1 MSAARSSTRG
11 KWEAARTELRI
22 ERDDQAEQAVINV
35 DEDCFAQIVINV
47 VDNAIKISKNS
58 DKKVIALS
66 SRSIGNSDVMFA
78 VRDYGPGVPK

>member
-1 MSAARSSTRG
+1 M
-11 KWEAARTELRI
+11 
-22 ERDDQAEQAVINV
+22 INV